1 MTSSNSNLN
10 TIPNNMTIFKEGKNK
25 KTFRLLD
32 CECVFF
38 LVYDINYKQD
48 LLHFSSIIL
57 DKQYDMEIEINN
69 SKKKFD
75 SLKIKDAKKY
85 LSIIINQMRK
95 K

>member
-1 MTSSNSNLN
+1 
-10 TIPNNMTIFKEGKNK
+10 MTIFKEGKNK